1 MKINNTTLLL
11 ALLVVVVVIAGIHA
25 IQLYSLSS
33 VIKSG
38 AFAVGSGS
46 QPSGSQSGGSSPLSG
61 IATQV
66 GGCGG

>member
-11 ALLVVVVVIAGIHA
+11 TLLVVVVVIAGIQA
-25 IQLYSLSS
+25 IQFYSLSS

-38 AFAVGSGS
+38 AFAASSG
-46 QPSGSQSGGSSPLSG
+46 GQSGGSSLLSG
-61 IATQV
+61 LATQV